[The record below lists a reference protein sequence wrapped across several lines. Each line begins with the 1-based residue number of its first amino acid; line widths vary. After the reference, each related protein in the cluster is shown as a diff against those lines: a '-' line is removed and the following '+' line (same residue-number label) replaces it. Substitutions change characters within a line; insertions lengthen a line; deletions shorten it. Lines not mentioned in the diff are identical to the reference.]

1 MTDKELERLDHRI
14 YVMERKLNAEKHKVK
29 QIERERTMLTR
40 KERTHRLCVRAGML
54 EKYLQ
59 EPTLLTDEDVEEL
72 LAFIFDDV
80 SVQKRL
86 SLLIEKRKKNA
97 DLPSEHYP

>member
-29 QIERERTMLTR
+29 QIERERALLTR
-40 KERTHRLCVRAGML
+40 KERAHRLCVRAGML
-54 EKYLQ
+54 EKYLR
-59 EPTLLTDEDVEEL
+59 EPTLLTDEDIEVL